1 MNTVSATFDWRR
13 ELDPAVEARAAEAI
27 ARCERLP
34 VLDRTIRR
42 VLELTADEESQT
54 SELVAVLEGD
64 PALAANIL
72 RYANSAYVGRPI
84 RAKTIRQAVTMV
96 GRRSTRQLCLETV
109 TFRFFESA
117 PGIGRASLGQLHIHA
132 VQVAKI
138 AAQVAAIVG
147 IPGDLP
153 HLAGLL
159 HDCGKLVMP
168 VAFGES
174 EMEELV
180 GEHPS
185 GVDRAEAEWQRF
197 GLDHAYAGALLA
209 ETSGLDDEIVAA
221 IAWHHGGRRGCVTPT
236 TEIAC
241 VQIADNVAGM
251 LTGAEPDQTLLDS
264 ALRFLELDS
273 EVLDQLAESATA
285 HEATPA
291 PGNGLRD
298 RVAELEL
305 LASTDELTGVANR
318 RHWMLCVRN
327 AMRAGESGTVLLC
340 DLDHFKQ
347 INDTHGH
354 RSGDLVLMEIARILA
369 RHGLAGRI
377 GGDEFAV
384 WVPGDENGDHAAEL
398 IVGEVTKAF
407 DSSFDVTVGI
417 SIGIAPSNM
426 DLSSAIELA
435 DRALYAAKAGGRRR
449 ACRAAEPFAA

>member
-1 MNTVSATFDWRR
+1 MTLVSAAFDWRR
-13 ELDPAVEARAAEAI
+13 ELDPKVEARAAEAV

-42 VLELTADEESQT
+42 ALELTEDEDSQT
-54 SELVAVLEGD
+54 SDLVMVLEGD
-64 PALAANIL
+64 HALAANIL

-96 GRRSTRQLCLETV
+96 GRRSTRQLCLETI
-109 TFRFFESA
+109 TFRFFQSA
-117 PGIGRASLGQLHIHA
+117 RGVGRSSLGQLHIHA

-138 AAQVAAIVG
+138 AAEVATLID
-147 IPGDLP
+147 IPNDLP

-168 VAFGES
+168 VAFGEK

-180 GEHPS
+180 SVHPS
-185 GVDRAEAEWQRF
+185 GVARSEAEWERF

-209 ETSGLDDEIVAA
+209 EASGLDDEVVTA
-221 IAWHHGGRRGCVTPT
+221 IAWHHGGRRGCVTPSKQ
-236 TEIAC
+236 IAC
-241 VQIADNVAGM
+241 VQIADNVACM
-251 LTGAEPDQTLLDS
+251 LSGWDPDRTLLDS
-264 ALRFLELDS
+264 ALHYLDLDS
-273 EVLDQLAESATA
+273 DVLDQLAEVATTV
-285 HEATPA
+285 EPA
-291 PGNGLRD
+291 PPGAGLRD
-298 RVAELEL
+298 RVAVLEI

-318 RHWMLCVRN
+318 RHWMSRVRTS
-327 AMRAGESGTVLLC
+327 MRAGEAGTVLLC

-369 RHGLAGRI
+369 RHGLTGRL

-384 WVPGDENGDHAAEL
+384 WVPGHEDGDDAAEQ

-407 DSSFDVTVGI
+407 DSSFEVSVGI
-417 SIGIAPSNM
+417 SIGIAPPNIE
-426 DLSSAIELA
+426 LSSAIELA

-449 ACRAAEPFAA
+449 ACRAPEPYAA

>member
-1 MNTVSATFDWRR
+1 MVCAAFDWRR
-13 ELDPAVEARAAEAI
+13 ELDPKVEARAAEAI

-42 VLELTADEESQT
+42 VLELTEDEESQT
-54 SELVAVLEGD
+54 SDLVAVLEGD

-132 VQVAKI
+132 VQVARI
-138 AAQVAAIVG
+138 ASQVAALLD
-147 IPGDLP
+147 IPNDLP

-168 VAFGES
+168 VAFDQAA
-174 EMEELV
+174 MEELV
-180 GEHPS
+180 SIHPS
-185 GVDRAEAEWQRF
+185 GVARAEAEWERF

-209 ETSGLDDEIVAA
+209 EASGLDDEIVAA
-221 IAWHHGGRRGCVTPT
+221 IAWHHGGRRGCVTPST
-236 TEIAC
+236 QVAC
-241 VQIADNVAGM
+241 VQIADNVACM
-251 LTGAEPDQTLLDS
+251 LNGCDPDQTLLDS
-264 ALRFLELDS
+264 ALRYLELESD
-273 EVLDQLAESATA
+273 VLDQLAESATTL
-285 HEATPA
+285 EAA
-291 PGNGLRD
+291 PRENGLRD
-298 RVAELEL
+298 RVAELEM
-305 LASTDELTGVANR
+305 LASTDELTGIANR
-318 RHWMLCVRN
+318 RHWMSCVRN
-327 AMRAGESGTVLLC
+327 SMRAGEAGTVLLC

-369 RHGLAGRI
+369 RHGLAGRL
-377 GGDEFAV
+377 GGDEFSV
-384 WVPGDENGDHAAEL
+384 WVPGKHDGDEAADQ
-398 IVGEVTKAF
+398 IVAEVTEAF
-407 DSSFDVTVGI
+407 DSSFEISVGI
-417 SIGIAPSNM
+417 SIGIAPPNM

-435 DRALYAAKAGGRRR
+435 DRALYAAKASGRRR
-449 ACRAAEPFAA
+449 ACRAAEPYVA